1 MVHEFID
8 LETGEI
14 LYVEM
19 TQEQFLEWLGKWLA
33 EQDLSDLLKE
43 E

>member
-1 MVHEFID
+1 MEKEIHEFID

-19 TQEQFLEWLGKWLA
+19 TQEQFLEWLAAQGFN
-33 EQDLSDLLKE
+33 DLE
-43 E
+43 EEA